1 MWFAS
6 GDGGNFEIQPTSIYL
21 VEDLI
26 VGNGGWV
33 MVCKACRLLDSV
45 RLLTTIVSLFLWI
58 RLLS

>member
-26 VGNGGWV
+26 VGNGGCV
-33 MVCKACRLLDSV
+33 MVYKACRLLDSV
-45 RLLTTIVSLFLWI
+45 RLLTTIVSLFVD
-58 RLLS
+58 